1 MAIKVSG
8 TSVINDSRQLQ
19 NIASLD
25 SATTTVIAAAAGGG
39 AAPEVNWSSP
49 QHNYTSSGS
58 WSIPGS
64 ISDTDYITFYLVG
77 GGGPGRRDG
86 ANPSGGSGAAA
97 SLITV
102 LRGSLGSSVSFTI
115 GSGGVTNNSGYS
127 VTAGGPT
134 SITLATN
141 QTFSAQGASHS
152 SNAYNRVDGLNYAHI
167 SGDLTTIHPCVGGGI
182 PKYSNNGSG
191 QKSIDSSTNY
201 SNPANNGFGTPFWD
215 STFGGA
221 AGGSYANYGGHL
233 FSPGTSTYA
242 GNGGAASTN
251 SNPANGSAPGGG
263 AGSSFNG
270 VGSGGAGSLRI
281 YY

>member
-25 SATTTVIAAAAGGG
+25 SATSTVIAAAAGGG

-49 QHNYTSSGS
+49 QHTYTSSGS

-86 ANPSGGSGAAA
+86 ASPKGGQGAAA
-97 SLITV
+97 ALITV

-127 VTAGGPT
+127 PTAGGST
-134 SITLATN
+134 SITLVSG
-141 QTFSAQGASHS
+141 QTFSARGGTHA
-152 SNAYNRVDGLNYAHI
+152 NAYNRVDGLNYSFI
-167 SGDLTTIHPCVGGGI
+167 SGDVTTIKPNVGGGI

-191 QKSIDSSTNY
+191 QKDIDSSINFN
-201 SNPANNGFGTPFWD
+201 NPANNGFGTSFWD
-215 STFGGA
+215 SVFGGA
-221 AGGSYANYGGHL
+221 SGGAYANYGSAT

-242 GNGGAASTN
+242 GNGGAGSTN
-251 SNPANGSAPGGG
+251 GTPQNGSAPGGG
-263 AGSSFNG
+263 AGSSFNA
-270 VGSGGAGSLRI
+270 VGSGGAGNLRI